1 LQSSNPALRQGSSSY
16 RRGEIVNKFDT
27 QIQYLKGVGPKRA
40 SIFRKMGIM
49 TLGDLLF
56 HLPRAYEDRTK
67 TIKIQEGVIGEKQ
80 SFVLEVTGSPTVS
93 RPRRGLSILQVP
105 VRDSTGEAVMV
116 WFNQDYLKKTFS
128 PGQVY
133 IVYGKLSFNRY
144 QVQILNPDFKL
155 WSPDHVGSVTPIYP
169 LTDGISN
176 NEMKKIVAQALSEIN
191 DDIKSVVP
199 KTYSIKRKLPSKLDS
214 LIGIHF
220 PKNLNHAEIS
230 RRALAY
236 EELLLLQIGLLWF
249 KNKGGAELEGIKF
262 KNVRGLEKFIIDLPY
277 KLTAAQIRVIQEI
290 ISDMTSNKRMNRLV
304 QGDVGSGKTVV
315 SAAAMVLAVLN
326 GYQATMMAPT
336 EILADQHFETLKD
349 LLKNMPIKIGLLKGS
364 MSLKSRESILNQI
377 SNGEVDIVIGTHA
390 LIQDSVKFKRLGLA
404 ITDEQHRFGVRQRI
418 DLSDKGDLPD
428 MLIMTA
434 TPIPRTLALILYGDL
449 DISIIDELPPGRKLI
464 ETYAV
469 GSDMEDRIFSFIR
482 KQIIEGRQA
491 YVVCPLIEEQEKQ
504 DLLSA
509 EKTYERLTSDIF
521 PDFNIGL
528 IHGRMGQAE
537 KEASMRSFK
546 TGEMDILV
554 STTVIEVGVN
564 VPNANI
570 MLILNAERFG
580 LAQLHQLRG
589 RIGRGKYKSYCILIN
604 DSSNSTARERMRI
617 LQSTSDGFKISEK
630 DLELRGPGEF
640 FGTKQHGL
648 PQLKAA
654 NLLKDMDVLKT
665 AQEDAIQIISQD
677 PELLSEENALIK
689 AYIQDIFRKLQEEII
704 LN

>member
-1 LQSSNPALRQGSSSY
+1 
-16 RRGEIVNKFDT
+16 VNKFDT
-27 QIQYLKGVGPKRA
+27 QIQYLKGVGPKKA

-144 QVQILNPDFKL
+144 QVQIQNPDFKL

>member
-1 LQSSNPALRQGSSSY
+1 M
-16 RRGEIVNKFDT
+16 NKFDT

>member
-1 LQSSNPALRQGSSSY
+1 M
-16 RRGEIVNKFDT
+16 NKFDA

-40 SIFRKMGIM
+40 SILRKMGIM

-67 TIKIQEGVIGEKQ
+67 TIKIQDGVIGEKQ
-80 SFVLEVTGSPTVS
+80 TFVLEVTGSPTVS

-116 WFNQDYLKKTFS
+116 WFNQDYLKKTFC

-133 IVYGKLSFNRY
+133 IVYGKLSSNRY
-144 QVQILNPDFKL
+144 QIQIQNPDFKL
-155 WSPDHVGSVTPIYP
+155 WSPDHVGSVTPVYP

-191 DDIKSVVP
+191 NDIKSVVP
-199 KTYSIKRKLPSKLDS
+199 TTYSLKRKLPSKLDS
-214 LIGIHF
+214 LIGVHF
-220 PKNLNHAEIS
+220 PKDLSHAEIS
-230 RRALAY
+230 RKALAY

-249 KNKGGAELEGIKF
+249 KNKSGAELEGIKF
-262 KNVRGLEKFIIDLPY
+262 KDVRELKKFISDLPY
-277 KLTAAQIRVIQEI
+277 KLTAAQIRVLQEI

-349 LLKNMPIKIGLLKGS
+349 LLKTMPIRIGLLKGS
-364 MSLKSRESILNQI
+364 MSLKSRESILNEI
-377 SNGEVDIVIGTHA
+377 SNGKLDIVIGTHA

-404 ITDEQHRFGVRQRI
+404 ITDEQHRFGVKQRI
-418 DLSDKGDLPD
+418 DLSGKGDLPD

-449 DISIIDELPPGRKLI
+449 DISIIDELPPGRKQI

-469 GSDMEDRIFSFIR
+469 GSDMEDRVFSFIK

-491 YVVCPLIEEQEKQ
+491 YVVCPLIEEQEKL

-509 EKTYERLTSDIF
+509 EKTYERLTTDIF
-521 PDFNIGL
+521 PDFSIGL
-528 IHGRMGQAE
+528 IHGRMSQAE
-537 KEASMRSFK
+537 KDASMRSFK
-546 TGEMDILV
+546 TGEMNILV

-564 VPNANI
+564 VPNASI

-589 RIGRGKYKSYCILIN
+589 RIGRGEYKSYCILIN
-604 DSSNSTARERMRI
+604 DSSNPTARERMRI

-654 NLLKDMDVLKT
+654 NLFKDMDVLKT

-677 PELLSEENALIK
+677 PELLSEENAVIK
-689 AYIQDIFRKLQEEII
+689 GYIEDIFRKLHEEII

>member
-1 LQSSNPALRQGSSSY
+1 M
-16 RRGEIVNKFDT
+16 NKFDA

-40 SIFRKMGIM
+40 SILRKMGIM

-67 TIKIQEGVIGEKQ
+67 TIKIQDGVIGEKQ
-80 SFVLEVTGSPTVS
+80 TFVLEVTGSPTVS

-116 WFNQDYLKKTFS
+116 WFNQDYLKKTFC

-133 IVYGKLSFNRY
+133 IVYGKLSSNRY
-144 QVQILNPDFKL
+144 QIQIQNPDFKL
-155 WSPDHVGSVTPIYP
+155 WSPDHVGSVTPVYP

-191 DDIKSVVP
+191 NDIKSVVP
-199 KTYSIKRKLPSKLDS
+199 TTYSLKRKLPSKLDS
-214 LIGIHF
+214 LIGVHF
-220 PKNLNHAEIS
+220 PKDLSHAEIS
-230 RRALAY
+230 RKALAY

-249 KNKGGAELEGIKF
+249 KNKSGAELEGIKF
-262 KNVRGLEKFIIDLPY
+262 KDVRELKKFISDLPY
-277 KLTAAQIRVIQEI
+277 KLTAAQIRVLQEI

-349 LLKNMPIKIGLLKGS
+349 LLKTMPIRIGLLKGS
-364 MSLKSRESILNQI
+364 MSLKSRESILNEI
-377 SNGEVDIVIGTHA
+377 SNGKLDIVIGTHA

-404 ITDEQHRFGVRQRI
+404 ITDEQHRFGVKQRI
-418 DLSDKGDLPD
+418 DLSGKGDLPD

-449 DISIIDELPPGRKLI
+449 DISIIDELPPGRKQI

-469 GSDMEDRIFSFIR
+469 GSDMEDRVFSFIK
-482 KQIIEGRQA
+482 KQLIEGRQA
-491 YVVCPLIEEQEKQ
+491 YVVCPLIEEQEKL

-509 EKTYERLTSDIF
+509 EKTYERLTTDIF
-521 PDFNIGL
+521 PDFSIGL
-528 IHGRMGQAE
+528 IHGRMSQAE
-537 KEASMRSFK
+537 KDASMRSFK
-546 TGEMDILV
+546 TGEMNILV

-564 VPNANI
+564 VPNASI

-589 RIGRGKYKSYCILIN
+589 RIGRGEYKSYCILIN
-604 DSSNSTARERMRI
+604 DSSNPTARERMRI

-654 NLLKDMDVLKT
+654 NLFKDMDVLKT

-677 PELLSEENALIK
+677 PELLSEENAVIK
-689 AYIQDIFRKLQEEII
+689 GYIEDIFRKLQEEII

>member
-1 LQSSNPALRQGSSSY
+1 M
-16 RRGEIVNKFDT
+16 NKFDT

-144 QVQILNPDFKL
+144 QVQIQNPDFKL

-336 EILADQHFETLKD
+336 EILSDQHFETLKD

>member
-1 LQSSNPALRQGSSSY
+1 M
-16 RRGEIVNKFDT
+16 NKFDT

-537 KEASMRSFK
+537 KDASMRSFK

>member
-1 LQSSNPALRQGSSSY
+1 M
-16 RRGEIVNKFDT
+16 NKFDT

-144 QVQILNPDFKL
+144 QVQIQNPDFKL

>member
-1 LQSSNPALRQGSSSY
+1 
-16 RRGEIVNKFDT
+16 VNKFDT

-144 QVQILNPDFKL
+144 QVQIQNPDFKL

>member
-1 LQSSNPALRQGSSSY
+1 M
-16 RRGEIVNKFDT
+16 NKFDA

-40 SIFRKMGIM
+40 SILRKMGIM

-67 TIKIQEGVIGEKQ
+67 TIKIQDGVIGEKQ
-80 SFVLEVTGSPTVS
+80 TFVLEVTGSPTVS

-116 WFNQDYLKKTFS
+116 WFNQDYLKKTFC

-133 IVYGKLSFNRY
+133 IVYGKLSSNRY
-144 QVQILNPDFKL
+144 QIQIQNPDFKL
-155 WSPDHVGSVTPIYP
+155 WSPDHVGSVTPVYP

-191 DDIKSVVP
+191 NDIKSVVP
-199 KTYSIKRKLPSKLDS
+199 TTYSLKRKLPSKLDS
-214 LIGIHF
+214 LIGVHF
-220 PKNLNHAEIS
+220 PKDLSHAEIS
-230 RRALAY
+230 RKALAY

-249 KNKGGAELEGIKF
+249 KNKSGAELEGIKF
-262 KNVRGLEKFIIDLPY
+262 KDVRELKKFISDLPY
-277 KLTAAQIRVIQEI
+277 KLTAAQIRVLQEI

-349 LLKNMPIKIGLLKGS
+349 LLKTMPIRIGLLKGS
-364 MSLKSRESILNQI
+364 MSLKSRESILNEI
-377 SNGEVDIVIGTHA
+377 SNGKLDIVIGTHA

-404 ITDEQHRFGVRQRI
+404 ITDEQHRFGVKQRI
-418 DLSDKGDLPD
+418 DLSGKGDLPD

-449 DISIIDELPPGRKLI
+449 DISIIDELPPGRKQI

-469 GSDMEDRIFSFIR
+469 GSDMEDRVFSFIK

-491 YVVCPLIEEQEKQ
+491 YVVCPLIEEQEKL

-509 EKTYERLTSDIF
+509 EKTYERLTTDIF
-521 PDFNIGL
+521 PDFSIGL
-528 IHGRMGQAE
+528 IHGRMSQAE
-537 KEASMRSFK
+537 KDASMRSFK
-546 TGEMDILV
+546 TGEMNILV

-564 VPNANI
+564 VPNASI

-589 RIGRGKYKSYCILIN
+589 RIGRGEYKSYCILIN
-604 DSSNSTARERMRI
+604 DSSNPTARERMRI

-654 NLLKDMDVLKT
+654 NLFKDMDVLKT

-677 PELLSEENALIK
+677 PELLSEENAVIK
-689 AYIQDIFRKLQEEII
+689 GYIEDIFRKLQEEII

>member
-1 LQSSNPALRQGSSSY
+1 M
-16 RRGEIVNKFDT
+16 NKFDT

-144 QVQILNPDFKL
+144 QVQIQNPDFKL

-230 RRALAY
+230 RKALAY

>member
-1 LQSSNPALRQGSSSY
+1 M
-16 RRGEIVNKFDT
+16 NKFDT

-230 RRALAY
+230 RKALAY

-262 KNVRGLEKFIIDLPY
+262 KNVRSLEKFIIDLPY

-604 DSSNSTARERMRI
+604 DSSNSTARERMRM

>member
-1 LQSSNPALRQGSSSY
+1 
-16 RRGEIVNKFDT
+16 
-27 QIQYLKGVGPKRA
+27 
-40 SIFRKMGIM
+40 M
-49 TLGDLLF
+49 
-56 HLPRAYEDRTK
+56 
-67 TIKIQEGVIGEKQ
+67 
-80 SFVLEVTGSPTVS
+80 
-93 RPRRGLSILQVP
+93 
-105 VRDSTGEAVMV
+105 
-116 WFNQDYLKKTFS
+116 
-128 PGQVY
+128 
-133 IVYGKLSFNRY
+133 
-144 QVQILNPDFKL
+144 
-155 WSPDHVGSVTPIYP
+155 
-169 LTDGISN
+169 
-176 NEMKKIVAQALSEIN
+176 
-191 DDIKSVVP
+191 
-199 KTYSIKRKLPSKLDS
+199 
-214 LIGIHF
+214 
-220 PKNLNHAEIS
+220 
-230 RRALAY
+230 
-236 EELLLLQIGLLWF
+236 
-249 KNKGGAELEGIKF
+249 
-262 KNVRGLEKFIIDLPY
+262 
-277 KLTAAQIRVIQEI
+277 
-290 ISDMTSNKRMNRLV
+290 
-304 QGDVGSGKTVV
+304 
-315 SAAAMVLAVLN
+315 
-326 GYQATMMAPT
+326 
-336 EILADQHFETLKD
+336 
-349 LLKNMPIKIGLLKGS
+349 
-364 MSLKSRESILNQI
+364 
-377 SNGEVDIVIGTHA
+377 
-390 LIQDSVKFKRLGLA
+390 
-404 ITDEQHRFGVRQRI
+404 
-418 DLSDKGDLPD
+418 PD

-482 KQIIEGRQA
+482 KQIIEGRQS

-604 DSSNSTARERMRI
+604 DSSNSTARERMRM

>member
-1 LQSSNPALRQGSSSY
+1 M
-16 RRGEIVNKFDT
+16 NKFDT

-144 QVQILNPDFKL
+144 QVQIQNPDFKL

-604 DSSNSTARERMRI
+604 DSSNSTARERMRM

>member
-1 LQSSNPALRQGSSSY
+1 M
-16 RRGEIVNKFDT
+16 NKFDT
-27 QIQYLKGVGPKRA
+27 QIQYLKGVGPKKA

-144 QVQILNPDFKL
+144 QVQIQNPDFKL

>member
-1 LQSSNPALRQGSSSY
+1 M
-16 RRGEIVNKFDT
+16 NKFDA

-40 SIFRKMGIM
+40 SILRKMGIM

-67 TIKIQEGVIGEKQ
+67 TIKIQDGVIGEKQ
-80 SFVLEVTGSPTVS
+80 TFVLEVTGSPTVS

-116 WFNQDYLKKTFS
+116 WFNQDYLKKTFC

-133 IVYGKLSFNRY
+133 IVYGKLSSNRY
-144 QVQILNPDFKL
+144 QIQIQNPDFKL
-155 WSPDHVGSVTPIYP
+155 WSPDHVGSVTPVYP

-191 DDIKSVVP
+191 NDIKSVVP
-199 KTYSIKRKLPSKLDS
+199 TTYSLKRKLPSKLDS
-214 LIGIHF
+214 LIGVHF
-220 PKNLNHAEIS
+220 PKDLSHAEIS
-230 RRALAY
+230 RKALAY

-249 KNKGGAELEGIKF
+249 KNKSGAELEGIKF
-262 KNVRGLEKFIIDLPY
+262 KDVRELKKFISDLPY
-277 KLTAAQIRVIQEI
+277 KLTAAQIRVLQEI

-349 LLKNMPIKIGLLKGS
+349 LLKTMPIRIGLLKGS
-364 MSLKSRESILNQI
+364 MSLKSRESILNEI
-377 SNGEVDIVIGTHA
+377 SNGKLDIVIGTHA

-404 ITDEQHRFGVRQRI
+404 ITDEQHRFGVKQRI
-418 DLSDKGDLPD
+418 DLSGKGDLPD
-428 MLIMTA
+428 ILIMTA

-449 DISIIDELPPGRKLI
+449 DISIIDELPPGRKQI

-469 GSDMEDRIFSFIR
+469 GSDMEDRVFSFIK

-491 YVVCPLIEEQEKQ
+491 YVVCPLIEEQEKL

-509 EKTYERLTSDIF
+509 EKTYERLTTDIF
-521 PDFNIGL
+521 PDFSIGL
-528 IHGRMGQAE
+528 IHGRMSQAE
-537 KEASMRSFK
+537 KDASMRSFK
-546 TGEMDILV
+546 TGEMNILV

-564 VPNANI
+564 VPNASI

-589 RIGRGKYKSYCILIN
+589 RIGRGEYKSYCILIN
-604 DSSNSTARERMRI
+604 DSSNPTARERMRI

-654 NLLKDMDVLKT
+654 NLFKDMDVLKT

-677 PELLSEENALIK
+677 PELLSEENAVIK
-689 AYIQDIFRKLQEEII
+689 GYIEDIFRKLQEEII

>member
-1 LQSSNPALRQGSSSY
+1 M
-16 RRGEIVNKFDT
+16 NKFDT

-144 QVQILNPDFKL
+144 QVQIQNPDFKL

-262 KNVRGLEKFIIDLPY
+262 KNVRSLEKFIIDLPY

>member
-1 LQSSNPALRQGSSSY
+1 
-16 RRGEIVNKFDT
+16 VNKFDT

>member
-1 LQSSNPALRQGSSSY
+1 
-16 RRGEIVNKFDT
+16 VNKFDT

-604 DSSNSTARERMRI
+604 DSSNSTARERMRM

>member
-1 LQSSNPALRQGSSSY
+1 M
-16 RRGEIVNKFDT
+16 NKFDT

-604 DSSNSTARERMRI
+604 DSSNSTARERMRM